1 MLIQVV
7 HLQVSSENRAQF
19 LQIALE
25 NALASRQEP
34 GVLQFDLLEQ
44 ADSPNHFLLYEVYRS
59 SAALEAHRLTPHYER
74 WAALGVP
81 LLLGGRLRTLYQP
94 IE

>member
-7 HLQVSSENRAQF
+7 SLQVSPENRARF

-25 NALASRQEP
+25 NVSASRAEP

-44 ADSPNHFLLYEVYRS
+44 EDAPNHFLLYEVYRS
-59 SAALEAHRLTPHYER
+59 QADLEAHRLTPHFEL
-74 WAALGVP
+74 WAKDGVP
-81 LLLGGRLRTLYQP
+81 LLIGGRVRTIYHP
-94 IE
+94 VE